1 MSRYIDADVTL
12 ETLKEFL
19 IKTATNN
26 VGYKR
31 DVDEVCKDI
40 ADNRLSVW
48 MEYVPTADVVEVV
61 QCKNCKWNKSTLH
74 NPICSNDDMPK
85 DVGFFCADGER
96 REDE

>member
-1 MSRYIDADVTL
+1 MKMSSYVNVDTIKHLID
-12 ETLKEFL
+12 
-19 IKTATNN
+19 IKT
-26 VGYKR
+26 
-31 DVDEVCKDI
+31 I
-40 ADNRLSVW
+40 
-48 MEYVPTADVVEVV
+48 PTADVVEVV